1 MVEEMSRALDK
12 QLQYQTGNQNRYG
25 VQNDDDK

>member
-12 QLQYQTGNQNRYG
+12 QLQCQAGNQNRYG